1 MMQVAVLDDYQR
13 AALSLADWK
22 SLEPEGLVRSYPDH
36 IADPAELAKRLHVF
50 ECVVLMRERTL
61 FPKVLIDKLP
71 NLRLIVTAG
80 MRNAAI
86 DVEAATAR
94 GIQVCG
100 TETLGYPTAELTWGL
115 IIALARKIPEEWAAL
130 REGKWQSRLGTG
142 LKGKVLG
149 VVGLGRLGSQ
159 VASIGKA
166 FGMSVIAWSPNLTG
180 AKAEAAGFQRVE
192 KDELFARAD
201 VVTIHLVLGDRSRGL
216 VGAAELARMKPSAYL
231 VNTSRGPIVQ
241 EKALIEALK
250 ARRIAGAAV
259 DVFDREPVAEDH
271 PYLALDNLLA
281 TPHLGY
287 VTEENYRQIYGEAVE
302 DIRAFLQAKP
312 IRSIN
317 KPSRPAGDDG
327 MLRRL

>member
-1 MMQVAVLDDYQR
+1 MIQVAVLDDYQR
-13 AALSLADWK
+13 AALRLADWK
-22 SLEPEGLVRSYPDH
+22 SLEPEVQVQSFPEH
-36 IADPAELAKRLHVF
+36 IADAAELAKRLHVF
-50 ECVVLMRERTL
+50 ECVVLMRERTP
-61 FPKVLIDKLP
+61 FPKTLIEKLP

-94 GIQVCG
+94 GIQICG

-130 REGKWQSRLGTG
+130 RQGKWQSRLGVG

-149 VVGLGRLGSQ
+149 VIGLGRLGSQ
-159 VASIGKA
+159 VAAIGKA
-166 FGMSVIAWSPNLTG
+166 FGMNVIAWSQNLTE
-180 AKAEAAGFQRVE
+180 AKAAEIGVKRVDKE
-192 KDELFARAD
+192 ELFARAD
-201 VVTIHLVLGDRSRGL
+201 FVTIHLVLGDRSRGL
-216 VGAAELARMKPSAYL
+216 VGPAELARMKPSAYL

-241 EKALIEALK
+241 EKALIETLK
-250 ARRIAGAAV
+250 SRRIAGAAV
-259 DVFDREPVAEDH
+259 DVFDREPVAKDH

-287 VTEENYRQIYGEAVE
+287 VTEEGYRQIYGEAVE

-312 IRSIN
+312 VRAIN
-317 KPSRPAGDDG
+317 APAPVGRG
-327 MLRRL
+327 

>member
-1 MMQVAVLDDYQR
+1 MIQVAVLDDYQR
-13 AALSLADWK
+13 AALRLADWK
-22 SLEPEGLVRSYPDH
+22 SLEPEVQVQSFPEH
-36 IADPAELAKRLHVF
+36 IADAAELAKLLHVF
-50 ECVVLMRERTL
+50 ECVVLMRERTP
-61 FPKVLIDKLP
+61 FPKTLIEKLP

-94 GIQVCG
+94 GIQICG

-130 REGKWQSRLGTG
+130 RQGKWQSRLGVG

-149 VVGLGRLGSQ
+149 VIGLGRLGSQ
-159 VASIGKA
+159 VAAIGKA
-166 FGMSVIAWSPNLTG
+166 FGMNVIAWSQNLTE
-180 AKAEAAGFQRVE
+180 AKAAEIGVKRVE

-201 VVTIHLVLGDRSRGL
+201 FVTIHLVLGDRSRGL
-216 VGAAELARMKPSAYL
+216 VGPAELARMKPSAYL

-241 EKALIEALK
+241 EKALIETLK
-250 ARRIAGAAV
+250 SRRIAGAAV
-259 DVFDREPVAEDH
+259 DVFDREPVARDH

-287 VTEENYRQIYGEAVE
+287 VTEEGYRQIYGEAVE

-312 IRSIN
+312 VRAIN
-317 KPSRPAGDDG
+317 APTPIGRG
-327 MLRRL
+327 

>member
-1 MMQVAVLDDYQR
+1 
-13 AALSLADWK
+13 
-22 SLEPEGLVRSYPDH
+22 
-36 IADPAELAKRLHVF
+36 
-50 ECVVLMRERTL
+50 VVLMRERTP
-61 FPKVLIDKLP
+61 FPKTLIDKLP

-94 GIQVCG
+94 GIQLCG
-100 TETLGYPTAELTWGL
+100 TETLGYPTAELAWGL
-115 IIALARKIPEEWAAL
+115 IIGLARKIPEEWAAL
-130 REGKWQSRLGTG
+130 RQGKWQSRLGTG

-159 VASIGKA
+159 MAAIGKA
-166 FGMSVIAWSPNLTG
+166 FGMEIIAWSPNLTADK
-180 AKAEAAGFQRVE
+180 AKAAGANLVS

-216 VGAAELARMKPSAYL
+216 VGEAELARMKQSAYL

-241 EKALIEALK
+241 EKALIDALK
-250 ARRIAGAAV
+250 SRRIAGAAV
-259 DVFDREPVAEDH
+259 DVFDREPVPKDH

-287 VTEENYRQIYGEAVE
+287 VTEENYRQVYGEAVE
-302 DIRAFLQAKP
+302 DIRAFLAGKP
-312 IRSIN
+312 IRAIN
-317 KPSRPAGDDG
+317 APPGRG
-327 MLRRL
+327 

>member
-22 SLEPEGLVRSYPDH
+22 SLEPEVLVQSFPEH
-36 IADPAELAKRLHVF
+36 IADQAELAKRLHVF
-50 ECVVLMRERTL
+50 ECVVLMRERTP
-61 FPKVLIDKLP
+61 FPKALIDKLP

-86 DVEAATAR
+86 DVEAATSR
-94 GIQVCG
+94 GIQLCA

-149 VVGLGRLGSQ
+149 VIGLGRLGTQ

-166 FGMSVIAWSPNLTG
+166 FGMSVIAWSPNLTE
-180 AKAEAAGFQRVE
+180 AKATAGGAALVS
-192 KDELFARAD
+192 KDDLFARAD

-216 VGAAELARMKPSAYL
+216 VGPAELARMKPSAYL

-241 EKALIEALK
+241 
-250 ARRIAGAAV
+250 
-259 DVFDREPVAEDH
+259 
-271 PYLALDNLLA
+271 
-281 TPHLGY
+281 
-287 VTEENYRQIYGEAVE
+287 
-302 DIRAFLQAKP
+302 
-312 IRSIN
+312 
-317 KPSRPAGDDG
+317 
-327 MLRRL
+327 

>member
-1 MMQVAVLDDYQR
+1 MIQVAVLDDYQR
-13 AALSLADWK
+13 AALRLADWK
-22 SLEPEGLVRSYPDH
+22 SLEPEVQVQSFPEH
-36 IADPAELAKRLHVF
+36 IADAAELAKLLHVF
-50 ECVVLMRERTL
+50 ECVVLMRERTP
-61 FPKVLIDKLP
+61 FPKTLIEKLP

-94 GIQVCG
+94 GIQICG

-130 REGKWQSRLGTG
+130 RQGKWQSRLGVG

-149 VVGLGRLGSQ
+149 VIGLGRLGSQ
-159 VASIGKA
+159 VAAIGKA
-166 FGMSVIAWSPNLTG
+166 FGMNVIAWSQNLTE
-180 AKAEAAGFQRVE
+180 AKAAEIGVKRVE

-201 VVTIHLVLGDRSRGL
+201 FVTIHLVLGDRSRGL
-216 VGAAELARMKPSAYL
+216 VGPAELARMKPSAYL

-241 EKALIEALK
+241 EKALIETLK
-250 ARRIAGAAV
+250 SRRIAGAAV
-259 DVFDREPVAEDH
+259 DVFDREPVARDH

-287 VTEENYRQIYGEAVE
+287 VTEEGYRQIYGEAVE

-312 IRSIN
+312 VRVIN
-317 KPSRPAGDDG
+317 GPGPVDRG
-327 MLRRL
+327 

>member
-1 MMQVAVLDDYQR
+1 MIQVAVLDDYQR
-13 AALSLADWK
+13 AALRLADWK
-22 SLEPEGLVRSYPDH
+22 SLEPEVQVQSFPEH
-36 IADPAELAKRLHVF
+36 IADAAELAKRLHVF
-50 ECVVLMRERTL
+50 ECVVLMRERTP
-61 FPKVLIDKLP
+61 FPKTLIEKLP

-94 GIQVCG
+94 GIQICG

-130 REGKWQSRLGTG
+130 RQGKWQSRLGVG

-149 VVGLGRLGSQ
+149 VIGLGRLGSQ
-159 VASIGKA
+159 VAAIGKA
-166 FGMSVIAWSPNLTG
+166 FGMNVIAWSQNLTE
-180 AKAEAAGFQRVE
+180 AKAAEIGVKRVE

-201 VVTIHLVLGDRSRGL
+201 FVTIHLVLGDRSRGL
-216 VGAAELARMKPSAYL
+216 VGPAELARMKPSAYL

-241 EKALIEALK
+241 EKALIETLK
-250 ARRIAGAAV
+250 SRRIAGAAV
-259 DVFDREPVAEDH
+259 DVFDREPVARDH

-287 VTEENYRQIYGEAVE
+287 VTEEGYRQIYGEAVE

-312 IRSIN
+312 VRVIN
-317 KPSRPAGDDG
+317 GPGPVDRG
-327 MLRRL
+327 

>member
-1 MMQVAVLDDYQR
+1 MIQVAVLDDYQR
-13 AALSLADWK
+13 AALRLADWK
-22 SLEPEGLVRSYPDH
+22 SLEPEVQVQSFPEH
-36 IADPAELAKRLHVF
+36 IADAAELDKRLHVF
-50 ECVVLMRERTL
+50 ECVVLMRERTP
-61 FPKVLIDKLP
+61 FPKTLIEKLP

-94 GIQVCG
+94 GIQICG

-130 REGKWQSRLGTG
+130 RQGKWQSRLGVG

-149 VVGLGRLGSQ
+149 VIGLGRLGSQ
-159 VASIGKA
+159 VAAIGKA
-166 FGMSVIAWSPNLTG
+166 FGMNVIAWSQNLTE
-180 AKAEAAGFQRVE
+180 AKAAEIGVKRVDKE
-192 KDELFARAD
+192 ELFARAD
-201 VVTIHLVLGDRSRGL
+201 FVTIHLVLGDRSRGL
-216 VGAAELARMKPSAYL
+216 VGPAELARMKPSAYL

-241 EKALIEALK
+241 EKALIETLK
-250 ARRIAGAAV
+250 SRRIAGAAV
-259 DVFDREPVAEDH
+259 DVFDREPVAKDH

-287 VTEENYRQIYGEAVE
+287 VTEEGYRQIYGEAVE

-312 IRSIN
+312 VRAIN
-317 KPSRPAGDDG
+317 APAPVGRG
-327 MLRRL
+327 

>member
-1 MMQVAVLDDYQR
+1 MIQVAVLDDYQR
-13 AALSLADWK
+13 AALRLADWK
-22 SLEPEGLVRSYPDH
+22 SLEPEVQVQSFPEH
-36 IADPAELAKRLHVF
+36 IADTAELAKRLHVF
-50 ECVVLMRERTL
+50 ECVVLMRERTP
-61 FPKVLIDKLP
+61 FPKTLIEKLP

-94 GIQVCG
+94 GIQICG

-130 REGKWQSRLGTG
+130 RQGKWQSRLGVG

-149 VVGLGRLGSQ
+149 VIGLGRLGSQ
-159 VASIGKA
+159 VAAIGKA
-166 FGMSVIAWSPNLTG
+166 FGMNVIAWSQNLTE
-180 AKAEAAGFQRVE
+180 AKAAEIGVKRVE

-201 VVTIHLVLGDRSRGL
+201 FVTIHLVLGDRSRGL
-216 VGAAELARMKPSAYL
+216 VGPAELARMKPSAYL

-241 EKALIEALK
+241 EKALIETLK
-250 ARRIAGAAV
+250 SRRIAGAAV
-259 DVFDREPVAEDH
+259 DVFDREPVARDH

-287 VTEENYRQIYGEAVE
+287 VTEEGYRQIYGEAVE

-312 IRSIN
+312 VRVIN
-317 KPSRPAGDDG
+317 GPGPVDRG
-327 MLRRL
+327 

>member
-1 MMQVAVLDDYQR
+1 MQVAILDDYQR
-13 AALSLADWK
+13 AALGLADWK
-22 SLEPEGLVRSYPDH
+22 GLEPGVLVQSFPEH

-61 FPKVLIDKLP
+61 FPKSLIDKLP

-86 DVEAATAR
+86 DIEAATAR
-94 GIQVCG
+94 GVQVCG

-130 REGKWQSRLGTG
+130 RAGKWQSRLGTG

-149 VVGLGRLGSQ
+149 VIGLGRLGTQ
-159 VASIGKA
+159 VATIGKA
-166 FGMSVIAWSPNLTG
+166 FGMTVIAWSPNLTE
-180 AKAEAAGFQRVE
+180 AKAEAVGVKRVE
-192 KDELFARAD
+192 KDDLFARAD

-216 VGAAELARMKPSAYL
+216 VGAAELARMKHSAYL

-250 ARRIAGAAV
+250 SGRIAGAAM
-259 DVFDREPVAEDH
+259 DVFDREPVAKDH

-302 DIRAFLQAKP
+302 DIRAFLRAKP
-312 IRSIN
+312 IRAIN
-317 KPSRPAGDDG
+317 NPA
-327 MLRRL
+327 

>member
-1 MMQVAVLDDYQR
+1 MMQVAILDDYQR

-22 SLEPEGLVRSYPDH
+22 GLEPGVLVQSFPEH
-36 IADPAELAKRLHVF
+36 IADQAELAKRLHVF

-61 FPKVLIDKLP
+61 FPKSLIDKLP

-115 IIALARKIPEEWAAL
+115 IIALVRKIPEEWASL

-142 LKGKVLG
+142 LKSKVLG

-166 FGMSVIAWSPNLTG
+166 FGMTVIAWSPNLTE
-180 AKAEAAGFQRVE
+180 AKAETAGVKRVE
-192 KDELFARAD
+192 KDDLFARAD

-250 ARRIAGAAV
+250 SRRIAGAAV
-259 DVFDREPVAEDH
+259 DVFDREPVAKDH

-312 IRSIN
+312 IRAIN
-317 KPSRPAGDDG
+317 NPA
-327 MLRRL
+327 

>member
-1 MMQVAVLDDYQR
+1 MQVAILDDYQR
-13 AALSLADWK
+13 AALGLADWK
-22 SLEPEGLVRSYPDH
+22 GLEPGVLVQSFPEH

-61 FPKVLIDKLP
+61 FPKSLIDKLP

-86 DVEAATAR
+86 DIEAATAR
-94 GIQVCG
+94 GVQVCG

-115 IIALARKIPEEWAAL
+115 IIALVRKIPEEWAAL
-130 REGKWQSRLGTG
+130 RAGKWQSRLGTG

-149 VVGLGRLGSQ
+149 VIGLGRLGTQ
-159 VASIGKA
+159 VATIGKA
-166 FGMSVIAWSPNLTG
+166 FGMTVIAWSPNLTE
-180 AKAEAAGFQRVE
+180 AKAEAVGVKRVE
-192 KDELFARAD
+192 KDDLFARAD

-216 VGAAELARMKPSAYL
+216 VGAAELARMKHSAYL

-250 ARRIAGAAV
+250 SGRIAGAAM
-259 DVFDREPVAEDH
+259 DVFDREPVAKDH

-302 DIRAFLQAKP
+302 DIRAFLRAKP
-312 IRSIN
+312 IRAIN
-317 KPSRPAGDDG
+317 NPA
-327 MLRRL
+327 

>member
-13 AALSLADWK
+13 AALKLADWK
-22 SLEPEGLVRSYPDH
+22 SLEPGVQVQSFPEH
-36 IADPAELAKRLHVF
+36 IADQAELAKRLHVF
-50 ECVVLMRERTL
+50 EAVVLMRERTP
-61 FPKVLIDKLP
+61 FPKTLIDKLP

-94 GIQVCG
+94 GIQLCG
-100 TETLGYPTAELTWGL
+100 TETLGYPTAELAWGL
-115 IIALARKIPEEWAAL
+115 IIGLARKIPEEWAAL
-130 REGKWQSRLGTG
+130 RQGKWQSRLGTG

-159 VASIGKA
+159 MAAIGKA
-166 FGMSVIAWSPNLTG
+166 FGMEIIAWSPNLTADK
-180 AKAEAAGFQRVE
+180 AKAAGANLVS

-216 VGAAELARMKPSAYL
+216 VGAAELARMKQSAYL

-241 EKALIEALK
+241 EKALIDALK
-250 ARRIAGAAV
+250 SRRIAGAAV
-259 DVFDREPVAEDH
+259 DVFDREPVPKDH

-287 VTEENYRQIYGEAVE
+287 VTEENYRQVYGEAVE
-302 DIRAFLQAKP
+302 DIRAFLAGKP
-312 IRSIN
+312 IRAIN
-317 KPSRPAGDDG
+317 APPGRG
-327 MLRRL
+327 

>member
-22 SLEPEGLVRSYPDH
+22 SLEPEVLVQSFPEH

-61 FPKVLIDKLP
+61 FPKALIDKLP

-142 LKGKVLG
+142 IKGKVLG

-192 KDELFARAD
+192 KDELFTRAD
-201 VVTIHLVLGDRSRGL
+201 VVTIHVVLGDRSRGL

-241 EKALIEALK
+241 EKALIETLRS
-250 ARRIAGAAV
+250 RRIAGAAV
-259 DVFDREPVAEDH
+259 DVFDREPVAKDH

-312 IRSIN
+312 IRAIN
-317 KPSRPAGDDG
+317 KPA
-327 MLRRL
+327 

>member
-1 MMQVAVLDDYQR
+1 MIQVAVLDDYQR
-13 AALSLADWK
+13 AALRLADWK
-22 SLEPEGLVRSYPDH
+22 SLEPEVQVQSFPEH
-36 IADPAELAKRLHVF
+36 IADAAELAKLLHVF
-50 ECVVLMRERTL
+50 ECVVLMRERTP
-61 FPKVLIDKLP
+61 FPKTLIEKLP

-94 GIQVCG
+94 GIQICG

-130 REGKWQSRLGTG
+130 RQGKWQSRLGVG

-149 VVGLGRLGSQ
+149 VIGLGRLGSQ
-159 VASIGKA
+159 VAAIGKA
-166 FGMSVIAWSPNLTG
+166 FGMNVIAWSQNLTE
-180 AKAEAAGFQRVE
+180 AKAAEIGVKRVE

-201 VVTIHLVLGDRSRGL
+201 FVTIHLVLGDRSRGL
-216 VGAAELARMKPSAYL
+216 VGPAELARMKPSAYL

-250 ARRIAGAAV
+250 SHRIAGAAV
-259 DVFDREPVAEDH
+259 DVFDREPVARDH

-287 VTEENYRQIYGEAVE
+287 VTEEGYRQIYGEAVE

-312 IRSIN
+312 VRVIN
-317 KPSRPAGDDG
+317 GPGPVDRG
-327 MLRRL
+327 

>member
-1 MMQVAVLDDYQR
+1 MIQVAVLDDYQR
-13 AALSLADWK
+13 AALRLADWK
-22 SLEPEGLVRSYPDH
+22 SLEPEVQVQSFPEH
-36 IADPAELAKRLHVF
+36 IADAAELAKRLHVF
-50 ECVVLMRERTL
+50 ECVVLMRERTP
-61 FPKVLIDKLP
+61 FPKTLIEKLP

-94 GIQVCG
+94 GIQICG

-130 REGKWQSRLGTG
+130 RQGKWQSRLGVG

-149 VVGLGRLGSQ
+149 VIGLGRLGSQ
-159 VASIGKA
+159 VAAIGKA
-166 FGMSVIAWSPNLTG
+166 FGMNVIAWSQNLTE
-180 AKAEAAGFQRVE
+180 AKAAEIGVKRVE
-192 KDELFARAD
+192 KEELFARAD
-201 VVTIHLVLGDRSRGL
+201 FVTIHLVLGDRSRGL
-216 VGAAELARMKPSAYL
+216 VGPAELARMKPSAYL

-250 ARRIAGAAV
+250 SHRIAGAAV
-259 DVFDREPVAEDH
+259 DVFDREPVARDH

-287 VTEENYRQIYGEAVE
+287 VTEEGYRQIYGEAVE
-302 DIRAFLQAKP
+302 DIRAFLQTKP
-312 IRSIN
+312 IRAIN
-317 KPSRPAGDDG
+317 APVPVGRG
-327 MLRRL
+327 

>member
-1 MMQVAVLDDYQR
+1 MQVAILDDYQR
-13 AALSLADWK
+13 AALGLADWK
-22 SLEPEGLVRSYPDH
+22 GLEPGVLVQSFPEH

-61 FPKVLIDKLP
+61 FPKSLIDKLP

-86 DVEAATAR
+86 DIEAATAR

-115 IIALARKIPEEWAAL
+115 IIALVRKIPEEWAAL
-130 REGKWQSRLGTG
+130 RAGKWQSRLGTG

-149 VVGLGRLGSQ
+149 VIGLGRLGTQ
-159 VASIGKA
+159 VATIGKA
-166 FGMSVIAWSPNLTG
+166 FGMTVIAWSPNLTE
-180 AKAEAAGFQRVE
+180 AKAEAVGVKRVE
-192 KDELFARAD
+192 KDDLFARAD

-216 VGAAELARMKPSAYL
+216 VGAAELARMKHSAYL

-250 ARRIAGAAV
+250 SGRIAGAAM
-259 DVFDREPVAEDH
+259 DVFDREPVAKNH

-302 DIRAFLQAKP
+302 DIRAFLRAKP
-312 IRSIN
+312 IRAIN
-317 KPSRPAGDDG
+317 NPA
-327 MLRRL
+327 

>member
-1 MMQVAVLDDYQR
+1 MIQVAVLDDYQR
-13 AALSLADWK
+13 AALRLADWK
-22 SLEPEGLVRSYPDH
+22 SLEPEVQVQSFPEH

-50 ECVVLMRERTL
+50 ECVVLMRERTP
-61 FPKVLIDKLP
+61 FPKTLIEKLP
-71 NLRLIVTAG
+71 NLRLMVTAG

-94 GIQVCG
+94 GIQICG

-130 REGKWQSRLGTG
+130 RQGKWQSRLGVG
-142 LKGKVLG
+142 LKGKTLG
-149 VVGLGRLGSQ
+149 VIGLGRLGSQ
-159 VASIGKA
+159 VVSIGKA
-166 FGMSVIAWSPNLTG
+166 FGMNVIAWSQNLTE
-180 AKAEAAGFQRVE
+180 AKAAEIGVKRVD
-192 KDELFARAD
+192 KDELFTRAD
-201 VVTIHLVLGDRSRGL
+201 FVTIHLVLGDRSRGL
-216 VGAAELARMKPSAYL
+216 VGDAELARMKPSAYL

-250 ARRIAGAAV
+250 LGRIAGAAV
-259 DVFDREPVAEDH
+259 DVFDREPLAKDH

-287 VTEENYRQIYGEAVE
+287 VTEEGYRQIYGEAVE

-312 IRSIN
+312 IRAIN
-317 KPSRPAGDDG
+317 APA
-327 MLRRL
+327 

>member
-1 MMQVAVLDDYQR
+1 MIQVAVLDDYQR
-13 AALSLADWK
+13 AALRLADWK
-22 SLEPEGLVRSYPDH
+22 SLEPEVQVQSFPEH
-36 IADPAELAKRLHVF
+36 IADAAELAKRLHVF
-50 ECVVLMRERTL
+50 ECVVLMRERTP
-61 FPKVLIDKLP
+61 FPKTLIEKLP

-94 GIQVCG
+94 GIQICG

-130 REGKWQSRLGTG
+130 RQGKWQSRLGVG

-149 VVGLGRLGSQ
+149 VIGLGRLGSQ
-159 VASIGKA
+159 VAAIGKA
-166 FGMSVIAWSPNLTG
+166 FGMNVIAWSQNLTE
-180 AKAEAAGFQRVE
+180 AKAAEIGVKRVE

-201 VVTIHLVLGDRSRGL
+201 FVTIHLVLGDRSRGL
-216 VGAAELARMKPSAYL
+216 VGPAELARMKPSAYL
-231 VNTSRGPIVQ
+231 VNTSRGPIIQ

-250 ARRIAGAAV
+250 SHRIAGAAV
-259 DVFDREPVAEDH
+259 DVFDREPVARDH

-287 VTEENYRQIYGEAVE
+287 VTEEGYRQIYGEAVE

-312 IRSIN
+312 VRAIN
-317 KPSRPAGDDG
+317 APAPVGRG
-327 MLRRL
+327 

>member
-1 MMQVAVLDDYQR
+1 MIQVAVLDDYQR
-13 AALSLADWK
+13 AALRLADWK
-22 SLEPEGLVRSYPDH
+22 SLEPEVQVQSFPEH

-50 ECVVLMRERTL
+50 ECVVLMRERTP
-61 FPKVLIDKLP
+61 FPKTLIEKLP

-94 GIQVCG
+94 GIQICG

-130 REGKWQSRLGTG
+130 RQGKWQSRLGVG
-142 LKGKVLG
+142 LKGKTLG
-149 VVGLGRLGSQ
+149 VIGLGRLGSQ
-159 VASIGKA
+159 VVSIGKA
-166 FGMSVIAWSPNLTG
+166 FGMNVIAWSQNLTE
-180 AKAEAAGFQRVE
+180 AKAAEIGVKRVD
-192 KDELFARAD
+192 KDELFTRAD
-201 VVTIHLVLGDRSRGL
+201 FVTIHLVLGDRSRGL
-216 VGAAELARMKPSAYL
+216 VGDAELARMKPSAYL

-250 ARRIAGAAV
+250 LGRIAGAAV
-259 DVFDREPVAEDH
+259 DVFDREPLAKDH

-287 VTEENYRQIYGEAVE
+287 VTEEGYRQIYGEAVE

-312 IRSIN
+312 IRAIN
-317 KPSRPAGDDG
+317 APA
-327 MLRRL
+327 

>member
-1 MMQVAVLDDYQR
+1 MIQVAVLDDYQR
-13 AALSLADWK
+13 AALRLADWK
-22 SLEPEGLVRSYPDH
+22 SLEPEVQVQSFPEH

-50 ECVVLMRERTL
+50 ECVVLMRERTP
-61 FPKVLIDKLP
+61 FPKTLIEKLP

-94 GIQVCG
+94 GIQICG

-130 REGKWQSRLGTG
+130 RQGKWQSRLGVG

-149 VVGLGRLGSQ
+149 VIGLGRLGSQ
-159 VASIGKA
+159 VATIGKA
-166 FGMSVIAWSPNLTG
+166 FGMNVIAWSQNLTE
-180 AKAEAAGFQRVE
+180 AKAAEIGVKRVE
-192 KDELFARAD
+192 KEELFAGAD
-201 VVTIHLVLGDRSRGL
+201 FVTIHLVLGDRSRGL
-216 VGAAELARMKPSAYL
+216 VGDAELDRMKPSAYL

-241 EKALIEALK
+241 EKALVEALK
-250 ARRIAGAAV
+250 SDRIAGAAV
-259 DVFDREPVAEDH
+259 DVFDREPVAKDH

-287 VTEENYRQIYGEAVE
+287 VTEEGYRRIYGEAVE

-312 IRSIN
+312 VRAIN
-317 KPSRPAGDDG
+317 APAPVGRG
-327 MLRRL
+327 